1 MNSLDPGTGL
11 VLWQLIGILLILLYV
26 ASVVSVAFSRFKN
39 DTHKLLWLL
48 VVLAAPLL
56 GGILYLALG
65 RNYRAD

>member
-11 VLWQLIGILLILLYV
+11 VLGQLMGILFILLYV
-26 ASVVSVAFSRFKN
+26 ASVVSVAFSSFKN

-48 VVLAAPLL
+48 VVLVAPLL

-65 RNYRAD
+65 KNYRAD